1 MKKLIITSITLSIF
15 AISSNVHADGSAQT
29 QVEVKGIVQST
40 CNIVNPDNSA
50 FDYEE
55 LSKPSGLLNTSN
67 VLDPRPL
74 GNITCNGPASL
85 SIKST
90 NGAMKIG
97 GGACNSTGSTTN
109 CVFYNAL
116 ANWDGLEVSL
126 AATGTPS
133 VATSTTQTA
142 GATTS
147 DLTLKLELTGP
158 TDKTLLTGSYSDLLV
173 VKVGGL
179 F

>member
-1 MKKLIITSITLSIF
+1 MKKLIITSLMLSIL
-15 AISSNVHADGSAQT
+15 AISSNAHADGSAQT
-29 QVEVKGIVQST
+29 QIEVKGIVQST
-40 CNIVNPDNSA
+40 CTIVNPDNSA

-55 LSKPSGLLNTSN
+55 LASSSGLLNISN
-67 VLDPRPL
+67 VLDPRRL
-74 GNITCNGPASL
+74 GHITCNGPASL

-97 GGACNSTGSTTN
+97 GGACDSSGSTTN
-109 CVFYNAL
+109 CVLYKAT
-116 ANWDGLEVSL
+116 ADWDGLEVSL
-126 AATGTPS
+126 ATTGTPS

-142 GATTS
+142 GATTA
-147 DLTLKLELTGP
+147 DLTLTLELTGP